1 MSTMLRQALRSDIS
15 AMHRVRTA
23 VFENRLTSTIVTEA
37 DYLAAIENSGQ
48 GWVIDVDG
56 EIVGFA
62 VGNATDGNIW
72 ALFVDPRHEG
82 RGYGR
87 CLHDATVA
95 WLRSRGC
102 ERLWLTTDPGT
113 RAQRFYE
120 AAGWRCTGG
129 TEKGELR
136 FELGSFQDA
145 SNIGA
150 KIPS

>member
-1 MSTMLRQALRSDIS
+1 MLRQARRTDIP

-23 VFENRLTSTIVTEA
+23 MLENRLTSSLVTEA
-37 DYLAAIENSGQ
+37 DYVAAIEGSGQ
-48 GWVIDVDG
+48 GWVVDVDG
-56 EIVGFA
+56 EIAGFA
-62 VGNATDGNIW
+62 VGNATDGSIW

-87 CLHDATVA
+87 SLIDVTVA
-95 WLRSRGC
+95 WLWSRGL

-120 AAGWRCTGG
+120 ASGWRCVGR

-136 FELGSFQDA
+136 FELSRPEA
-145 SNIGA
+145 VPA
-150 KIPS
+150 